1 MKSMMDKNAEYIAL
15 APPINMTD
23 KDFKL
28 EPADLSQLDTNY
40 YLDSYAPRY
49 AMQVKMCPHTDFW

>member
-1 MKSMMDKNAEYIAL
+1 MDKNAEYIAL

-28 EPADLSQLDTNY
+28 EPADMSQLDTNY